1 MEYLNLQL
9 LLLIIGIAVILFVL
23 WDSKRRK
30 VTDRSHEEEISEEE
44 LEDFYQQ
51 RDDSGYDVL
60 GVGLSR
66 VITTEDELIAS
77 RSDSVTVSDE
87 PLVANRDDAMDV
99 SEEAATTAD
108 NIERQD
114 PLTKE
119 TEQPVIQPDLII
131 SVTVLA
137 KGDNGFNGEKLLHCM
152 LSRGLRF
159 GHMDIFH
166 RHKHTSGEG
175 PVQFSLANAL
185 KPGTFNLDDMNSFQT
200 RAVTLFMMLPGP
212 KEPVK
217 AYELLLDTA
226 QHLASEL
233 GAQLLDDTR
242 SALTQ
247 QTIQHFK
254 EQIVEFERT
263 QSD

>member
-9 LLLIIGIAVILFVL
+9 LLLIIGVAVILFVL
-23 WDSKRRK
+23 WDSKRRRI
-30 VTDRSHEEEISEEE
+30 TDRTPEEDITEEEVEE
-44 LEDFYQQ
+44 FYQQ

-77 RSDSVTVSDE
+77 RSDSVTVTEE
-87 PLVANRDDAMDV
+87 PLVANRDDDLGLPDESVEA
-99 SEEAATTAD
+99 EEKVD
-108 NIERQD
+108 RQEGLSTE
-114 PLTKE
+114 P
-119 TEQPVIQPDLII
+119 EQPMVQPDLII

-137 KGDNGFNGEKLLHCM
+137 KDEKGFNGEKLLHCM

-226 QHLASEL
+226 QHLATEL

>member
-9 LLLIIGIAVILFVL
+9 LLLLIGVAVILFVL
-23 WDSKRRK
+23 WDSKRRR
-30 VTDRSHEEEISEEE
+30 VTDRSHEDEVSSDEVEE
-44 LEDFYQQ
+44 FYQK
-51 RDDSGYDVL
+51 RDESGYDVL

-66 VITTEDELIAS
+66 VITTEEELVAS
-77 RSDSVTVSDE
+77 REEAVSVSEE
-87 PLVANRDDAMDV
+87 PLVASRDNDIGLSNTDEHPEPA
-99 SEEAATTAD
+99 SEP
-108 NIERQD
+108 IR
-114 PLTKE
+114 
-119 TEQPVIQPDLII
+119 QPDLII

-137 KGDNGFNGEKLLHCM
+137 RDEAGFNGEKLLHCM

-159 GHMDIFH
+159 GDMDIFH
-166 RHKHTSGEG
+166 RHTHTSGEG

-185 KPGTFNLDDMNSFQT
+185 KPGTFNLDDMNSFKT

-212 KEPVK
+212 KDPIK

-226 QHLASEL
+226 QHIATEL
-233 GAQLLDDTR
+233 DAQLLDDSR
-242 SALTQ
+242 SVLTQ

>member
-1 MEYLNLQL
+1 MEHLNLQL
-9 LLLIIGIAVILFVL
+9 VLLVVGVAVILFVL
-23 WDSKRRK
+23 WDSKRRR
-30 VTDRSHEEEISEEE
+30 VTDRDNDEDVSVEEVD
-44 LEDFYQQ
+44 DFFQQ

-66 VITTEDELIAS
+66 VVTTEDELVAS
-77 RSDSVTVSDE
+77 RTDDVSIDEE
-87 PLVANRDDAMDV
+87 PLVASRDDELSSTVDDADTA
-99 SEEAATTAD
+99 EEKAERKPKPSAAVPA
-108 NIERQD
+108 Q
-114 PLTKE
+114 
-119 TEQPVIQPDLII
+119 QPDLIVSI
-131 SVTVLA
+131 TLLA
-137 KGDNGFNGEKLLHCM
+137 KEEGFNGEKLLHCM

-159 GHMDIFH
+159 GDMDIFH

-175 PVQFSLANAL
+175 PIQFSLANAL
-185 KPGTFNLDDMNSFQT
+185 KPGTFNLDDMNSFKT
-200 RAVTLFMMLPGP
+200 RAVTLFLILPGP

-217 AYELLLDTA
+217 AYELMLDTA
-226 QHLASEL
+226 QHLATEL
-233 GAQLLDDTR
+233 GAQLLDDTK